1 MKSKPNLN
9 ITVKGAQL
17 LQDLDQQKG
26 RGKQDPQ
33 AIIQLGSQKFKT
45 KAATNQGKVPIW
57 NETFQFV
64 YDPKNSNLT
73 VSVVDVDL
81 QKKNPEELIGK
92 GVLDLKN
99 AETAPDWLV
108 SVPLYKDQNDMGS
121 LELEFDFIG
130 KQKPVAKRDKS
141 ELGSERQLDK
151 SNNNNSISSKQ
162 GQKQQQDNNNYDFQT
177 VNIETQQAELKRWIQ
192 QIQEREYI
200 NTLKYL
206 EDSRLQAA
214 IERAL
219 NQVAEQNPKDQIDYF
234 ADLIMTS
241 ISYNAKKLRPFKI
254 QKEALQNDLN
264 KLSQEY
270 QEEEKL
276 NDLYFDEIGRA
287 EKEFDALQKYF
298 DQHQKQHQDKTSGP
312 ITQESQGIDA
322 KLEHEVTKTLKLFLL
337 NISKKETLEIIQE
350 KELQKRL
357 QRNQTF
363 QLTLNQKQ
371 EEENVKVEDEELDNG
386 YFITLRNQFNSV
398 QVKVPGTIKTFRE
411 LKQIVRSCFM
421 AEDNE
426 IFYTDQMGNLLQFDM
441 NILNELYPPIYE
453 LLRNYE
459 PTVGVQIV
467 KQKKQK
473 DDKTNLS
480 QLDEVLFTEAYPDGL
495 TKVFRQTRRMDN
507 KVNWSLYLGYLNK
520 VKYFFESCLFILLL
534 FLFIYTEI
542 NQIKFVTNTQILAS
556 FQNSYPIQRSYPQP
570 VFNLST
576 LIHQTLAEENDD
588 QKFYNYPLKSGL
600 LIQKLVQEENIDD
613 CHILN
618 ENQKEMF
625 LQKNQSCLNFDKL
638 FSDDLD
644 GDYTQTEFD
653 PSKYDSY
660 YGGYVWQLNL
670 TDQNSF
676 QNSMEEIQSQTWLK
690 YNIKQSQFILNY
702 FNSPTQRLIQATIT
716 TLYLFNDELL
726 NYNTM
731 QTQAFDLNPQSDT
744 EELAQ
749 NLMFYIAI
757 LLLVPSFFDFFGFY
771 FIGTQNALIVMYLQY
786 MELLNRRKK
795 MQSRKRDLAPQEERE
810 FQQKKLILN
819 EFFIFNLKV
828 LYVVIKIPLIFDIIY
843 MLSNVSILIRSTISK
858 SYQDQLNL
866 IVVGSNSYQDV
877 SKLITPLYTSR
888 IYDGIQMLFLMI
900 AINRFLGNWSPYL
913 KCYGLVMIRF
923 NKESWFLLLVLIFII
938 SICAMSWSITLQG
951 RLVNHDNFFY
961 SFIGLLR
968 CTLKYGMHNDIA
980 EQGFDNNYVKDI
992 SYSFDTR
999 YIQYVIVM
1007 VLSMIMVPIFI
1018 SLMTQQVHNTKEEAK
1033 QKMMEYKK

>member
-9 ITVKGAQL
+9 ITVKGAKL
-17 LQDLDQQKG
+17 LQDLDEQKG
-26 RGKQDPQ
+26 KGKQDPQ
-33 AIIQLGSQKFKT
+33 VSIQLGAQKFKT
-45 KAATNQGKVPIW
+45 KTATNQGKVPIW

-64 YDPKNSNLT
+64 YDPKNSSLKVN
-73 VSVVDVDL
+73 VYDVDP
-81 QKKNPEELIGK
+81 QKKNSEEIIGE
-92 GVLDLKN
+92 GVLNLQN
-99 AETAPDWLV
+99 AETAPEWLV
-108 SVPLYKDQNDMGS
+108 QVPLYKDQNDMGS

-130 KQKPVAKRDKS
+130 KKKPAAKKDKS

-151 SNNNNSISSKQ
+151 SNNNSMSSKQ
-162 GQKQQQDNNNYDFQT
+162 ELKQQQDNNYDFQT
-177 VNIETQQAELKRWIQ
+177 VNIEAQQAELNKWIQ
-192 QIQEREYI
+192 QIKDREYI

-254 QKEALQNDLN
+254 QRDALINDLN
-264 KLSQEY
+264 KLSLEY

-276 NDLYFDEIGRA
+276 NDVYFDEIGKA
-287 EKEFDALQKYF
+287 EKEYDALQKQLE
-298 DQHQKQHQDKTSGP
+298 QHQKLHQDKTSGP
-312 ITQESQGIDA
+312 VTQESQGIDA
-322 KLEHEVTKTLKLFLL
+322 KLEYEVIKTLKLFLL
-337 NISKKETLEIIQE
+337 NISKKETLEVIQE
-350 KELQKRL
+350 KEIAKRL
-357 QRNQTF
+357 QRNQNF
-363 QLTLNQKQ
+363 QLTLNPKQ
-371 EEENVKVEDEELDNG
+371 DEENAKVEEDELDNG
-386 YFITLRNQFNSV
+386 YYITLRNQCNSV

-411 LKQIVRSCFM
+411 LKQIVKSCFM

-426 IFYTDQMGNLLQFDM
+426 IFYTDQMGNLLQFEM
-441 NILNELYPPIYE
+441 NVLNELYPPIYE

-459 PTVGVQIV
+459 PTVGVQLI

-473 DDKTNLS
+473 EDRNNVS
-480 QLDEVLFTEAYPDGL
+480 QFDEVLFTEAYPEGL
-495 TKVFRQTRRMDN
+495 TKVFRQTRRLENKMD
-507 KVNWSLYLGYLNK
+507 WSLYLGYLNK
-520 VKYFFESCLFILLL
+520 VKYFFESCLFIILL

-556 FQNSYPIQRSYPQP
+556 FQNSYPIQRSYPIP
-570 VFNLST
+570 VFNLSS
-576 LIHQTLAEENDD
+576 LIYQTLAGENDIHY
-588 QKFYNYPLKSGL
+588 FYNYPLKSGL

-618 ENQKEMF
+618 TKQKSMF
-625 LQKNQSCLNFDKL
+625 STKNQSCLNFDEL
-638 FSDDLD
+638 FVEDLD
-644 GDYTQTEFD
+644 GDYTQTDFN
-653 PSKYDSY
+653 PSKYDNY
-660 YGGYVWQLNL
+660 YGGYVWELNL

-676 QNSMEEIQSQTWLK
+676 QNSIEQIKSQKWLK

-731 QTQAFDLNPQSDT
+731 QTQAFDLNSSTDQ
-744 EELAQ
+744 EVLAHSI
-749 NLMFYIAI
+749 MFYIAI

-771 FIGTQNALIVMYLQY
+771 FIGTQNTLILIYLQY
-786 MELLNRRKK
+786 MELLNRRRK
-795 MQSRKRDLAPQEERE
+795 MQSKKRDLAPQEERE
-810 FQQKKLILN
+810 FQQKKLIVSD
-819 EFFIFNLKV
+819 FFIFNLKV

-858 SYQDQLNL
+858 SYQDELSL
-866 IVVGSNSYQDV
+866 IDVGSNSYQDV
-877 SKLITPLYTSR
+877 SKLITPLYTTR

-913 KCYGLVMIRF
+913 KCYGLVIIRF

-938 SICAMSWSITLQG
+938 SICAMSWSITIQG
-951 RLVNHDNFFY
+951 KLVNHDNFFY

-980 EQGFDNNYVKDI
+980 EQGFYNNYVKDI

-1007 VLSMIMVPIFI
+1007 VLTMIMVPIFI

-1033 QKMMEYKK
+1033 QKMMDYKK